1 MVHEDEII
9 RCRAF
14 DGASIVNSGV
24 GLVFDGRWRHAR
36 GMRILVAALFLA
48 ACGDGTVDTSSMS
61 AWNDAV
67 DAYVEATCTDL
78 APCTSE
84 DPATCEA
91 DARDALDALRET
103 LTAAERGDCVT
114 CLEEMAQQNH
124 DESFTCDPADVDQDA
139 LDAACGEANEA
150 CAGFP

>member
-1 MVHEDEII
+1 MRTWLVIL
-9 RCRAF
+9 
-14 DGASIVNSGV
+14 ASSWLG
-24 GLVFDGRWRHAR
+24 
-36 GMRILVAALFLA
+36 

-78 APCTSE
+78 EPCTQA

-91 DARDALDALRET
+91 DARGELETLRET
-103 LTAAERGDCVT
+103 LTADERADCIA
-114 CLEEMAQQNH
+114 CLEELAQQNH
-124 DESFTCDPADVDQDA
+124 DQSFTCDPADVDQDA